1 MKDVNI
7 RHFKLTSGE
16 ELIGLVQHS
25 DDHAFVIER
34 PVTVKL
40 NSIGMWMYSPWFPFS
55 EKKIFK
61 LFKRHVINHVEI
73 DDESKKHYI
82 NYSVNKKENAERTPS
97 FNEVLD
103 KILKE
108 QNIDPLH
115 DDDLID
121 EYDLYQNTSKEP
133 TIH

>member
-25 DDHAFVIER
+25 DDNAFVLER
-34 PVTVKL
+34 PVSVKL

-82 NYSVNKKENAERTPS
+82 NYSVNKKENAERPPS
-97 FNEVLD
+97 FNEILD
-103 KILKE
+103 KVLRE
-108 QNIDPLH
+108 NNLDPLY
-115 DDDLID
+115 DDPLDG
-121 EYDLYQNTSKEP
+121 YDLDEIKSEKEP

>member
-25 DDHAFVIER
+25 DDNAFVLER
-34 PVTVKL
+34 PVSVKL

-82 NYSVNKKENAERTPS
+82 NYSVNKKENAERPPS
-97 FNEVLD
+97 FNEILD
-103 KILKE
+103 KVLKE
-108 QNIDPLH
+108 NNLDPLY
-115 DDDLID
+115 DDPLDG
-121 EYDLYQNTSKEP
+121 YDLDEIKSEKEP